1 MFLHYHSSCCEAG
14 WRMESRMAL
23 NAMTLGQI
31 SHKKMLE
38 RELHIFAKVSHQSRL
53 FPRMIS
59 GYKFNEKNE

>member
-1 MFLHYHSSCCEAG
+1 
-14 WRMESRMAL
+14 MESRMAL